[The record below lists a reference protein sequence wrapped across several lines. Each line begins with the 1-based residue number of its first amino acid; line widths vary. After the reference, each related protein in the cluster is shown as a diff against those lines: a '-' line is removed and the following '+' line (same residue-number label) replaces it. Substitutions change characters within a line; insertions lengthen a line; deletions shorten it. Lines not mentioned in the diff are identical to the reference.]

1 MKMGPCLKD
10 NGEGLGPEAVS
21 DLNEDTEPQN
31 LGSTDP
37 TLFPA
42 KGQTDLQSWGSKLGR
57 GSWWGSS
64 NPNCQN
70 IFDSSMCDYTCQ
82 LSGSKPDL
90 LKTAA

>member
-10 NGEGLGPEAVS
+10 NREGLGPEAVS

-42 KGQTDLQSWGSKLGR
+42 KGQTDLQSWGARLG
-57 GSWWGSS
+57 
-64 NPNCQN
+64 
-70 IFDSSMCDYTCQ
+70 
-82 LSGSKPDL
+82 
-90 LKTAA
+90 